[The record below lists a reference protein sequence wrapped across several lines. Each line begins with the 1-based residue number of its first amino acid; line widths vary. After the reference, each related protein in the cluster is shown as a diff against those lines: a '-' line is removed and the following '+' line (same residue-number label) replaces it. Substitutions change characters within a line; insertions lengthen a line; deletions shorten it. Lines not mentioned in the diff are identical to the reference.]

1 MMFSVLFV
9 SLSHLPFVPFNYLSL
24 SNYSIIFACTTFQLC
39 HRHFV
44 RSSAYS
50 TAQPLKPI
58 SESPTHATQETEAL
72 DFSFNP
78 QYEPDFRWYDQTLLE
93 AVKADDEHVHNFFRL
108 LAICHTVMP
117 ELRDGRLEYQAQSP
131 DESALV
137 SAARNFGFVFR
148 SRTPNTITIEVR
160 GRAEEYE
167 LLSILDF
174 NNVRKRM
181 SVILRRHGKLVLYCK
196 GADNVIYDRLGH
208 NQYDIKMRTQE
219 HLNVSV
225 GWRAIANYALNA
237 FS

>member
-1 MMFSVLFV
+1 MYF
-9 SLSHLPFVPFNYLSL
+9 
-24 SNYSIIFACTTFQLC
+24 
-39 HRHFV
+39 R
-44 RSSAYS
+44 
-50 TAQPLKPI
+50 KK
-58 SESPTHATQETEAL
+58 QEAEAL

-78 QYEPDFRWYDQTLLE
+78 QYETDFRWYDQTLLE
-93 AVKADDEHVHNFFRL
+93 AVKSDDEHVHNFFRL

-117 ELRDGRLEYQAQSP
+117 EMRDGRLEYQAQSP

-181 SVILRRHGKLVLYCK
+181 SVILRRQNKLVLYCK
-196 GADNVIYDRLGH
+196 GADNVIYDRLGQ
-208 NQYDIKMRTQE
+208 NQYEVKMRTQE

-225 GWRAIANYALNA
+225 
-237 FS
+237 